1 MDIMGMTITLGSL
14 ITIATAVIALSN
26 FFGSKTKKAKDEEA
40 RLVRIE
46 AMLAQIESNTNNLNQ
61 RVENHDHLLTKHES
75 RISVVES
82 KLKNRGGK

>member
-1 MDIMGMTITLGSL
+1 MDITGMTITIGSL
-14 ITIATAVIALSN
+14 IAIATIVITISN
-26 FFGSKTKKAKDEEA
+26 FLGGKTKKAKNDEA

-61 RVENHDHLLTKHES
+61 KVESHDHMLTKHES

-82 KLKNRGGK
+82 KLKDRGGK